1 MFKES
6 HTIATMVNMK
16 NLLLLEQLEGLLSIE
31 TDPIANMANMAA
43 VLFNGLEN
51 LNWAGFYVL
60 RGDTLV
66 LGPFQGK
73 PACVRIALGK
83 GVCGTAA
90 QTGQTQL
97 VKNVHEF
104 KGHIACDSASKS
116 EIVIP
121 IFKDGK
127 VWGVLDID
135 APVLARFDETDRE
148 FLEKAVRIFETKSA
162 L

>member
-1 MFKES
+1 MSKS
-6 HTIATMVNMK
+6 QIYA
-16 NLLLLEQLEGLLSIE
+16 LLLKQLESVLSME
-31 TDPIANMANMAA
+31 TDPVANMANMAA
-43 VLFNGLEN
+43 VLFNSLPD

-60 RGDTLV
+60 RGRELV

-90 QTGQTQL
+90 QTGQTQR
-97 VKNVHEF
+97 VEDVHRF
-104 KGHIACDSASKS
+104 AGHIACDSASKS

-121 IFKDGK
+121 IFKNGN

-135 APVLARFDETDRE
+135 SPVLTRFDAEDQAG
-148 FLEKAVRIFETKSA
+148 LERAVEIFTAHTS

>member
-1 MFKES
+1 MTKTHS
-6 HTIATMVNMK
+6 YA
-16 NLLLLEQLEGLLSIE
+16 LLLQQLEGILSME
-31 TDPIANMANMAA
+31 TDPVANMANMAA

-73 PACVRIALGK
+73 PACVRIALGR

-90 QTGQTQL
+90 KTGQIQR
-97 VKNVHEF
+97 VENVHEF
-104 KGHIACDSASKS
+104 AGHIACDSASKS
-116 EIVIP
+116 EIVLP
-121 IFKDGK
+121 ILKDGC

-135 APVLARFDETDRE
+135 SPLLARFDENDQTELAR
-148 FLEKAVRIFETKSA
+148 AVHLFVQKTS

>member
-1 MFKES
+1 MDMTKTQPYPF
-6 HTIATMVNMK
+6 
-16 NLLLLEQLEGLLSIE
+16 LLQQLDGLLSIE
-31 TDPIANMANMAA
+31 TDPVANMANMAA
-43 VLFNGLEN
+43 LLFNEIEN

-60 RGDTLV
+60 RENTLV

-90 QTGQTQL
+90 QTGQTQR
-97 VKNVHEF
+97 VSNVHEF
-104 KGHIACDSASKS
+104 AGHIACDSASNS

-121 IFKDGK
+121 IFKQGH

-135 APVLARFDETDRE
+135 SPVLARFGEE
-148 FLEKAVRIFETKSA
+148 EQAFFEKAVALFTAKSA